1 MDPLYGDVFRC
12 VYLFDMLLYCYITY
26 SGITSHHM
34 LSYDHL
40 VCVKMAKN
48 IFFFNGFKSG
58 ILKQPL
64 GLIYYEYVDFNKVL
78 RSGLFNPMAISYA
91 YVVCLIDRYP

>member
-1 MDPLYGDVFRC
+1 
-12 VYLFDMLLYCYITY
+12 
-26 SGITSHHM
+26 M

-48 IFFFNGFKSG
+48 IVFNGFKSV

-64 GLIYYEYVDFNKVL
+64 GLEYSEYVDLIKVL
-78 RSGLFNPMAISYA
+78 RFGLFDPMAICYA
-91 YVVCLIDRYP
+91 YVVYLLDRYP